1 MLAALPG
8 GPGLPTFGWSSVLTH
23 PEPAVL
29 PLVGILLVGALYG
42 VGVARLRRRGDD
54 WPAGRTTAFLA
65 GGLGIVAV
73 ALAVTHGT
81 VAGHT
86 TAVSAPAAQIVSIT
100 AAPVPAIF
108 FRDRKVTLE
117 ELRAQLQDSPP
128 GQRTLIVKADRNT
141 PYDLAVQI
149 MNEGLKLSFSV
160 VLAANPDRP

>member
-1 MLAALPG
+1 MKLARNLTISPALFSVVPLVNVLFLVVIFFAMSSRFILQPG
-8 GPGLPTFGWSSVLTH
+8 MAISLPTSPFNLG
-23 PEPAVL
+23 PQ
-29 PLVGILLVGALYG
+29 
-42 VGVARLRRRGDD
+42 
-54 WPAGRTTAFLA
+54 RT
-65 GGLGIVAV
+65 
-73 ALAVTHGT
+73 
-81 VAGHT
+81 
-86 TAVSAPAAQIVSIT
+86 AQIVSIT